1 MLIAQRRK
9 NRKINQ
15 VKRRR
20 GRSIRQSVEF
30 STGSQAAKQAINAM
44 SGANDV
50 KFKITPTQLRKLGLG
65 FDKMISELGPL
76 SEDDIENIV
85 DGDVDEVNDLYKNV
99 AGWKEVNKI
108 LDDIFEAY
116 S

>member
-1 MLIAQRRK
+1 MVTQKKYDKLKAMLIAQRRK

-50 KFKITPTQLRKLGLG
+50 KFKIIFL
-65 FDKMISELGPL
+65 
-76 SEDDIENIV
+76 
-85 DGDVDEVNDLYKNV
+85 
-99 AGWKEVNKI
+99 KI
-108 LDDIFEAY
+108 LNIMK
-116 S
+116 